1 MNTSY
6 KMLLVCLIVL
16 FTGLTI
22 QANNIQVSNL
32 SLTDE
37 NRLEGHVTVQFD
49 LTWENSW
56 RLSSGPSNWDA
67 AWVFM
72 KYRVG
77 NGEWKHA
84 KLNNTGH
91 TMGSGT
97 PSTHT
102 IGLLNDDAAF
112 DATNN
117 PCVGMFVYRSEA
129 SSGTFTNTGVKL
141 RWNYGT
147 NGIGDG
153 VSIDVK
159 VFAIEMVYVAQGA
172 FNVGGGGGTLAFTS
186 TTINTADSRIAPV
199 GSGTLGGKA
208 GGYPTGAY
216 TPNNSAWPNGFKAF
230 YCMKYELS
238 QQQYVDFLNT
248 LTQPQANNR
257 KYTES
262 IFRYAISGSSVGNY
276 STALPYVACNHLS
289 WADGTAYSDW
299 ACLRPMTELEYEKS
313 CRGPNLPVANE
324 YAWGTASV
332 TSSPYSLSN
341 SGAYNEEINAN
352 YSSSIGN
359 ASYNTTVSVGNID
372 GPLRVGIFASNISN
386 TGRVTSGASYWGI
399 MELSGNVLE
408 RVVNLS
414 YSQQSLSFTGI
425 NGNGEITSDGYSDVQ
440 FWPGVDGLGAGFRG
454 GSCSYGTTSM
464 RVSDR
469 DNALTPNPN
478 RNADFG
484 FRSVRD

>member
-1 MNTSY
+1 MIRY
-6 KMLLVCLIVL
+6 ILLTFSVAFFSNNSI
-16 FTGLTI
+16 
-22 QANNIQVSNL
+22 ANNIQVSNL

-141 RWNYGT
+141 RWNYGA

-172 FNVGGGGGTLAFTS
+172 FNVGGGGGSFAFTS
-186 TTINTADSRIAPV
+186 TTINTADARFTPV

-208 GGYPTGAY
+208 GGYPTNASI
-216 TPNNSAWPNGFKAF
+216 PDNSSWPNGYKAF

-262 IFRYAISGSSVGNY
+262 IFRYAISGLSVGNY
-276 STALPYVACNHLS
+276 STALPYVACGHLS
-289 WADGTAYSDW
+289 WADGAAYADW

-313 CRGPNLPVANE
+313 CRGSNLPIAYE
-324 YAWGTASV
+324 YAWGTSSV
-332 TSSPYSLSN
+332 TSSPYLLSN
-341 SGAYNEEINAN
+341 SGIYNEEINTN
-352 YSSSIGN
+352 FSSSIGN
-359 ASYNTTVSVGNID
+359 ASYNVTVGFGNID
-372 GPLRVGIFASNISN
+372 GPLRVGIFASNASS
-386 TGRVTSGASYWGI
+386 TGRITSGASYWGI

-414 YSQQSLSFTGI
+414 YYQQSRSFTGT
-425 NGNGEITSDGYSDVQ
+425 NGNGEITADGFSDVQ
-440 FWPGVDGLGAGFRG
+440 AWPGADASGAGFRG
-454 GSCSYGTTSM
+454 GSWAYDAPPM
-464 RVSDR
+464 RVSSR
-469 DNALTPNPN
+469 DNALTQNPN
-478 RNADFG
+478 RNGDFG
-484 FRSVRD
+484 FRAVRD